1 MTADKILFSICLL
14 LPVLGISSI
23 SHAQSIK
30 DTKKFLEYFN
40 GIDNMISYKKLKE
53 EIQKTGSQVQSSK
66 SISDSNKTALKEYY
80 NHVKDKADSL
90 VSKVTED
97 LMSKEER
104 KKMVKDPAAYVVLLN
119 VIFEDIKI
127 ATADF
132 NNKYTEVVGA
142 TRGRRLSLQVNDFD
156 LPLDSDFAEELIT
169 AALKSLIKSQVKKR
183 ISLKP
188 WDDL

>member
-1 MTADKILFSICLL
+1 MTADKILLSICLV

-66 SISDSNKTALKEYY
+66 SISDSNKNVLEEYY
-80 NHVKDKADSL
+80 NHVKHKADSL
-90 VSKVTED
+90 VVKITED

-119 VIFEDIKI
+119 VIFDDIRI

-132 NNKYTEVVGA
+132 NNKYTEVVGPA
-142 TRGRRLSLQVNDFD
+142 RGRRLSLQVNDFD
-156 LPLDSDFAEELIT
+156 LPLDNDFAEELIT

>member
-1 MTADKILFSICLL
+1 MTADKILLSICLV

-23 SHAQSIK
+23 AQAQSIK

-66 SISDSNKTALKEYY
+66 SISDSNKTVLEEYY
-80 NHVKDKADSL
+80 NHVKHKADSL
-90 VSKVTED
+90 VSKITDD
-97 LMSKEER
+97 LMSKAER

-119 VIFEDIKI
+119 VIFEDIRI

-132 NNKYTEVVGA
+132 NNKYTEVVGP
-142 TRGRRLSLQVNDFD
+142 TRGRRLSLQVSDFD
-156 LPLDSDFAEELIT
+156 LPLDNDFAEELIT

>member
-1 MTADKILFSICLL
+1 MTADKILLSICLV

-66 SISDSNKTALKEYY
+66 SISDSNKNVLEEYY
-80 NHVKDKADSL
+80 NHVKHKADSL
-90 VSKVTED
+90 VVKITED

-119 VIFEDIKI
+119 VIFDDIRI